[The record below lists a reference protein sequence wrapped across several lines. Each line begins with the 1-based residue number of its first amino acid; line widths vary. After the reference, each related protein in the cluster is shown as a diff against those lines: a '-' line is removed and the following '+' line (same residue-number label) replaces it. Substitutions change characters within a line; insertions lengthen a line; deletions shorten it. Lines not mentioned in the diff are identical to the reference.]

1 MEVPKGEWRCHT
13 CVTNAVKSVSTDF
26 GFVDSQQIFNLNTFG
41 DWANTFK
48 QQYFKEI
55 PTVREFVLLKLILFR
70 RSLN

>member
-55 PTVREFVLLKLILFR
+55 PTVSLFC
-70 RSLN
+70 